1 MSCRRPSAA
10 ASRANTSSDG
20 GPEERNAC
28 LPDFLHAS
36 AARWWGGASHGRRRR
51 RRALR
56 IGWLVVRPVRRQAM
70 RAAGRPVIVN
80 SSEESD
86 GVWNELA
93 THIPH
98 LLLSIN
104 QWWRWYRMR
113 EMFRPAAVTCCCLR
127 RTYACWIAP
136 FFTNDLAFVVW
147 AYLYNL
153 SIFYNLD
160 NLVES
165 VWMH

>member
-1 MSCRRPSAA
+1 MHVMPSPARLLACFRGALVGRGQSWKTTTTTRAPNRLARRPSA
-10 ASRANTSSDG
+10 SG
-20 GPEERNAC
+20 
-28 LPDFLHAS
+28 HA
-36 AARWWGGASHGRRRR
+36 
-51 RRALR
+51 
-56 IGWLVVRPVRRQAM
+56 
-70 RAAGRPVIVN
+70 RAAGRSVIVN

-165 VWMH
+165 V

>member
-36 AARWWGGASHGRRRR
+36 AARWWGGASHGRRR